1 MAQKKGYLLRVT
13 PEKKE
18 TENIKV
24 IDDYQVQQSTTIEA
38 SNPFTTV
45 AEGCLAIGSIII
57 DKTMKDSKSSVGVGF
72 GGAINTY
79 LVERS
84 SNFYLDVSKG
94 QDITFTVN
102 GTGQAT
108 INIQFA
114 NKKVITKEVAR

>member
-24 IDDYQVQQSTTIEA
+24 IDDYQIQQSATIEA
-38 SNPFTTV
+38 SNPFTVV

-57 DKTMKDSKSSVGVGF
+57 DETMKDSKSSVGIGF
-72 GGAINTY
+72 GSAINTCFI
-79 LVERS
+79 ERS
-84 SNFYLDVSKG
+84 SNFNLDVSKG
-94 QDITFTVN
+94 QNITFTVN
-102 GTGQAT
+102 GAGQAT

-114 NKKVITKEVAR
+114 DKKVIAKEVTP

>member
-1 MAQKKGYLLRVT
+1 MAQKKGYLLRVI

-24 IDDYQVQQSTTIEA
+24 IDDYQVQQSAIIDT
-38 SNPFTTV
+38 SNPFTIV

-84 SNFYLDVSKG
+84 SNFNLDVSKG
-94 QDITFTVN
+94 QNITFTVN

-114 NKKVITKEVAR
+114 GKKVIPEEVTR

>member
-1 MAQKKGYLLRVT
+1 MLRLAPKK
-13 PEKKE
+13 

-24 IDDYQVQQSTTIEA
+24 IDDYQLQQSATIEA
-38 SNPFTTV
+38 SNPFTIV

-57 DKTMKDSKSSVGVGF
+57 DKTMKDNKSSVGVGF
-72 GGAINTY
+72 GSAINTY

-84 SNFYLDVSKG
+84 SNFNLDVSKG

-102 GTGQAT
+102 GAGQAT

-114 NKKVITKEVAR
+114 DKKVIAEEVAH

>member
-1 MAQKKGYLLRVT
+1 MVEKNGYLLRLA
-13 PEKKE
+13 PKK

-45 AEGCLAIGSIII
+45 AEGSLAIGSIII

-84 SNFYLDVSKG
+84 SNFNLDVSKG
-94 QDITFTVN
+94 QNITFTVN

-114 NKKVITKEVAR
+114 DKKVIPEEVAR

>member
-1 MAQKKGYLLRVT
+1 MVEKNGYLLRLA
-13 PEKKE
+13 PKK

-24 IDDYQVQQSTTIEA
+24 IDDYQVQQSIIIDT
-38 SNPFTTV
+38 SNPFTIV

-79 LVERS
+79 IVERS
-84 SNFYLDVSKG
+84 SNFNLDVSKG
-94 QDITFTVN
+94 QNITFTVN

-108 INIQFA
+108 INIQIA
-114 NKKVITKEVAR
+114 GKKVLPEEVTR

>member
-24 IDDYQVQQSTTIEA
+24 IDDYQVQQSIIIDT

-84 SNFYLDVSKG
+84 SNFNLDVSKG
-94 QDITFTVN
+94 QNITFTVN

-114 NKKVITKEVAR
+114 DKKVIAEEVTR

>member
-1 MAQKKGYLLRVT
+1 MVEKNGYLLRLA
-13 PEKKE
+13 PKK

-38 SNPFTTV
+38 ANPFTTV

-84 SNFYLDVSKG
+84 SNFNLDVSKG
-94 QDITFTVN
+94 QNITFTVN

-114 NKKVITKEVAR
+114 GKKVIPEEVAR

>member
-1 MAQKKGYLLRVT
+1 
-13 PEKKE
+13 
-18 TENIKV
+18 
-24 IDDYQVQQSTTIEA
+24 
-38 SNPFTTV
+38 
-45 AEGCLAIGSIII
+45 
-57 DKTMKDSKSSVGVGF
+57 MKDSKSSVGVGF

>member
-1 MAQKKGYLLRVT
+1 MAQKKGYLLRVI

-24 IDDYQVQQSTTIEA
+24 IDDYQVQQSAIIDT
-38 SNPFTTV
+38 SNPFTIV

-84 SNFYLDVSKG
+84 SNFNLDVSKG
-94 QDITFTVN
+94 QNITFTVN

-114 NKKVITKEVAR
+114 DKKVIPEEVAR

>member
-1 MAQKKGYLLRVT
+1 MLRL
-13 PEKKE
+13 EKK

-24 IDDYQVQQSTTIEA
+24 IDDYQLQKSATIEA
-38 SNPFTTV
+38 SNPFTVV

-57 DKTMKDSKSSVGVGF
+57 DKTMKNSKSSVGVGF
-72 GGAINTY
+72 GSAINTY

-84 SNFYLDVSKG
+84 SNFNLDVSKG

-102 GTGQAT
+102 GAGQAT

-114 NKKVITKEVAR
+114 VKKVIAQEVTH

>member
-24 IDDYQVQQSTTIEA
+24 IDDYQLQQSAIIDT
-38 SNPFTTV
+38 SNPFTIV

-72 GGAINTY
+72 GSAINTY
-79 LVERS
+79 LIERS
-84 SNFYLDVSKG
+84 SNFSLDVSKG
-94 QDITFTVN
+94 QNITFTVN
-102 GTGQAT
+102 GEGQAT
-108 INIQFA
+108 INIQIA
-114 NKKVITKEVAR
+114 DKKVITEEVAL

>member
-24 IDDYQVQQSTTIEA
+24 IDDYQVQQSIIIDT
-38 SNPFTTV
+38 SNPFTIV

-84 SNFYLDVSKG
+84 SNFNLDVSKG
-94 QDITFTVN
+94 QNITFTVN

-114 NKKVITKEVAR
+114 NKKVIAEEVAR